1 MIQNQFSLISLHCI
15 KNLRYNL
22 LTSNDPKSIQT
33 KFKSTLSTG
42 NFLQPNNG
50 QLQISEKNGVKWR
63 GGERIQADNDGAG
76 VESKERAVIKRTKG
90 TMLLSTILLLDG
102 KGEKKGGKRGGNES
116 FEEKKTTG
124 ERKRGG

>member
-1 MIQNQFSLISLHCI
+1 MA
-15 KNLRYNL
+15 R
-22 LTSNDPKSIQT
+22 
-33 KFKSTLSTG
+33 
-42 NFLQPNNG
+42 
-50 QLQISEKNGVKWR
+50 SEG

-90 TMLLSTILLLDG
+90 TILLSTILLLDG